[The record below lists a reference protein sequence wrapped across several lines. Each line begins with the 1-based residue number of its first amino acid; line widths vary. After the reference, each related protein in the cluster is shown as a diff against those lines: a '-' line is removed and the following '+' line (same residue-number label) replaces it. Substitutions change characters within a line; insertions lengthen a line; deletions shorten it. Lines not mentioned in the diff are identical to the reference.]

1 MAINVNTVYQT
12 VLLILNKEQ
21 RGYITP
27 NEFNKIATQAQQ
39 EIFEGY
45 FESLTQQLRV
55 PGQEDEYSDRVEH
68 IEEAISMLRNEG
80 NASYR
85 AVDENGQALSNP
97 FFYLPEDVHRIG
109 TIMYKEEQELQRTNR
124 GELLRLNMSKLTRPT
139 TNYPLFTQEENQTIQ
154 NVDPITSA
162 VTLLCED
169 CIKINVYP
177 KTITSEIGLSY
188 VRKPKDVVWAF
199 TTGNLG
205 EYIYSKG
212 SGVGVTPS
220 SGSQDFEIDDTDQP
234 ELILR
239 ILAYSGVII
248 RDPQIVQA
256 AASQVQAT
264 EVNQKS

>member
-45 FESLTQQLRV
+45 FESLTQQLRL

-68 IEEAISMLRNEG
+68 IEEAISMLRTEG

-139 TNYPLFTQEENQTIQ
+139 TNYPLFTQEQNQTIQ
-154 NVDPITSA
+154 DIDPITSA

-169 CIKINVYP
+169 CMRINVYP
-177 KTITSEIGLSY
+177 KTITNEVGLSY